1 MSPDTIKFIITAVLF
16 LHGVAHGW
24 AFFQLLPQ
32 ATNPNAK
39 PAIPVRSWLFPK
51 LSPRP
56 AAIAAGVYWLLSGIG
71 FIGAALSLW
80 NAPATGLW
88 RQLAVGSA
96 LISTIGIVLFSGI
109 WPGAPN
115 RKLSNLDTIIALV
128 VNIAVFLL
136 VLVLNWPPYEMFGG

>member
-1 MSPDTIKFIITAVLF
+1 MSPDTIKLIITAVLF
-16 LHGVAHGW
+16 LHGVAHVW
-24 AFFQLLPQ
+24 AVFQNLPQ
-32 ATNPNAK
+32 ATNPSAK

-71 FIGAALSLW
+71 FIVAALSFW

-115 RKLSNLDTIIALV
+115 RQLSNLDTIIALV
-128 VNIAVFLL
+128 VNIAVFIF